1 MLDNHIYATANSL
14 TSDYVLSREACV
26 YNATCWLSSFKIVM
40 WRSKR
45 LLALLEI
52 RPIVFRFH
60 SALSEFKESIK
71 TKQSL
76 ASSETVYQYS
86 NASVQLYFNF
96 IVKLSMHDKE
106 LSPAYSR
113 LSIFN
118 SFIQSI
124 FDMLSVCFIGLSF
137 KRQFSWPDYIYA
149 SLLEGKCLHANA
161 SLLILWGPKSA
172 RTDPCVALRCVT
184 T

>member
-1 MLDNHIYATANSL
+1 MFIMPHADFPLLRLSCEGAK
-14 TSDYVLSREACV
+14 DYLHFLKSGQL
-26 YNATCWLSSFKIVM
+26 YSG
-40 WRSKR
+40 
-45 LLALLEI
+45 
-52 RPIVFRFH
+52 FH

-86 NASVQLYFNF
+86 NARVQLYFNF

-137 KRQFSWPDYIYA
+137 KRQFS
-149 SLLEGKCLHANA
+149 
-161 SLLILWGPKSA
+161 
-172 RTDPCVALRCVT
+172 
-184 T
+184 